1 MVTGIRATG
10 GGWSG
15 GKIRAFEPGSTMG
28 TVLKTAA
35 GSDYVIPPGQKNQVF
50 LPDPFEDGLAVGV
63 VCTNGGNYCFSRGS
77 LFGTTGIAIDLRRN
91 IILPI
96 EFPKTEIQNLY

>member
-15 GKIRAFEPGSTMG
+15 GKIRAFEAGSTKG
-28 TVLKTAA
+28 SVLKTAA
-35 GSDYVIPPGQKNQVF
+35 GSDYVIPPGQQNQVV
-50 LPDPFEDGLAVGV
+50 LPGPFDDGLAVGV
-63 VCTNGGNYCFSRGS
+63 VCTDGNYCP
-77 LFGTTGIAIDLRRN
+77 FGTTGIAIDLRRN